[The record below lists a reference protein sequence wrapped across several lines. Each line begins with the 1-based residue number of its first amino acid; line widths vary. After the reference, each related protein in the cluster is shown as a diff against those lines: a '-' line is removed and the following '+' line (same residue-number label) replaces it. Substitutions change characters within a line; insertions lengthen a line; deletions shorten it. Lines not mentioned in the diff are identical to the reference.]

1 MLFKNRIRTQKFKLI
16 KLMDNLAI
24 SRKKMHCLLI
34 ISKVKI
40 KMNPHKHLLNISKD
54 NKNNQKTNK
63 ITIL

>member
-1 MLFKNRIRTQKFKLI
+1 
-16 KLMDNLAI
+16 MDNLAI
-24 SRKKMHCLLI
+24 SRNKIHYLLI